1 MAMRR
6 KLSNAVSKSIFI
18 RSAVKTNAKNLTP
31 YLMRGG
37 YRL

>member
-1 MAMRR
+1 MALRR

-18 RSAVKTNAKNLTP
+18 KNATSTNSKNLLP
-31 YLMRGG
+31 SILQGG